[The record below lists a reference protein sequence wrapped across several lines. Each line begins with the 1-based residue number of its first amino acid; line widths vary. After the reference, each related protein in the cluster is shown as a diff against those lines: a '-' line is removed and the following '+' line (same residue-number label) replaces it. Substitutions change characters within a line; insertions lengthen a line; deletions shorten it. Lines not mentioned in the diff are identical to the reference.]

1 MCVRILAFGTY
12 DVRVHPRVGVLI
24 EGLRANGDEVVE
36 VNVPLGLDT
45 ASRLAM
51 LRQPWRLPAGAV
63 RLARCWALLAVR
75 GRRAYRRQ
83 PPDAVLV
90 GYLGH
95 FDVQLARLLFRDST
109 LVLDHLVFAADT
121 AADRGES
128 GSVKMRL
135 LNALDRRALRSADVI
150 VVDSPEHAALVPA
163 ADEAMVVPVG
173 APTAW
178 FEAGSAVGPRADP
191 DVLRVVFFG
200 LFSPL
205 QGTPTIGRA
214 LGLLADTPQVH
225 VLMIGNGQDLAE
237 TRRRAEPNSA
247 VRWIDWVPSAELP
260 AVIAEHDVCLG
271 IFGVGPKALRVV
283 PNKVYQGAA
292 AGCAVIT
299 SDTWPQ
305 RDALGDAAVL
315 VPPGDAE
322 ALAEAIRALAKEPP
336 ALAELRAAARARA
349 RDRFAPAVVVTG
361 LRARLAGPGRSST
374 GGWHR

>member
-322 ALAEAIRALAKEPP
+322 ALAEAIRALAK
-336 ALAELRAAARARA
+336 
-349 RDRFAPAVVVTG
+349 DRFAPAVVVTG

>member
-361 LRARLAGPGRSST
+361 LRARLAGPGRPST

>member
-1 MCVRILAFGTY
+1 M
-12 DVRVHPRVGVLI
+12 GVLI

-45 ASRLAM
+45 ASRVAM

-63 RLARCWALLAVR
+63 RLARCWVLLSVR
-75 GRRAYRRQ
+75 GRTAYRRQ
-83 PPDAVLV
+83 RPDAVLV

-95 FDVQLARLLFRDST
+95 FDVQLARLLFRGST
-109 LVLDHLVFAADT
+109 IVLDHLVFAADT

-128 GSVKMRL
+128 SSVKMRL
-135 LNALDRRALRSADVI
+135 LDAVDRRALRSADLVL
-150 VVDSPEHAALVPA
+150 VDTAEHAALLPA
-163 ADEAMVVPVG
+163 TDDATVVPVG
-173 APTAW
+173 APASWFVAASTA
-178 FEAGSAVGPRADP
+178 GPRAEP

-225 VLMIGNGQDLAE
+225 VLMIGTGQELVE
-237 TRRRAEPNSA
+237 TRRLAAPNPS

-260 AVIAEHDVCLG
+260 ALIAAHDVCLG

-299 SDTWPQ
+299 SDTGPQ

-322 ALAEAIRALAKEPP
+322 ALADALRALAKDAP
-336 ALAELRAAARARA
+336 ALEGLRAAARQRA
-349 RDRFAPAVVVTG
+349 RERFGPAVVVAG
-361 LRARLAGPGRSST
+361 LRTRLAGRGRPVE
-374 GGWHR
+374 GGSHQ

>member
-1 MCVRILAFGTY
+1 MRILAFGTY

-24 EGLRANGDEVVE
+24 EGLRANGDELVE

-45 ASRLAM
+45 ASRVAM

-95 FDVQLARLLFRDST
+95 FDVQLARLLFRGST
-109 LVLDHLVFAADT
+109 IVLDHLVFAADT
-121 AADRGES
+121 AADRGVS

-135 LNALDRRALRSADVI
+135 LDALDRRALRSADLV
-150 VVDSPEHAALVPA
+150 VVDTAEHAALVPP
-163 ADEAMVVPVG
+163 ADDAMVIPVG

-178 FEAGSAVGPRADP
+178 YDAGSAVGPRVDP

-225 VLMIGNGQDLAE
+225 VLMIGAGQDLAE
-237 TRRRAEPNSA
+237 TRRLAEPNSA

-260 AVIAEHDVCLG
+260 AVIAEHDICLG

-305 RDALGDAAVL
+305 REALGDAAVL
-315 VPPGDAE
+315 VPPGDAK
-322 ALAEAIRALAKEPP
+322 ALADALRTLAKDAT
-336 ALAELRAAARARA
+336 ALAELRAAARNRA
-349 RDRFAPAVVVTG
+349 RELFAPAVVVTG
-361 LRARLAGPGRSST
+361 LRARLAGSGRST
-374 GGWHR
+374 PGGSHR

>member
-95 FDVQLARLLFRDST
+95 FDVQLARLLFRGST

>member
-24 EGLRANGDEVVE
+24 EGLRGNGDELVE

-45 ASRLAM
+45 ASRVAM

-75 GRRAYRRQ
+75 GRRAYRRR

-95 FDVQLARLLFRDST
+95 FDVQLARLLFRGST
-109 LVLDHLVFAADT
+109 IVLDHLVFAADT

-135 LNALDRRALRSADVI
+135 LGALDRRALRSADLI
-150 VVDSPEHAALVPA
+150 LVDTAEHAALVPA
-163 ADEAMVVPVG
+163 TDEAMVIPVG

-178 FEAGSAVGPRADP
+178 FDAGSAVGPRVDP

-225 VLMIGNGQDLAE
+225 VLMIGTGQDLAE
-237 TRRRAEPNSA
+237 TRRLAEPNPA

-260 AVIAEHDVCLG
+260 SVIAEHDVCLG

-299 SDTWPQ
+299 SDTLPQ
-305 RDALGDAAVL
+305 REALGDAAVL
-315 VPPGDAE
+315 VPPGDAN
-322 ALAEAIRALAKEPP
+322 ALADALRTLAKDAP
-336 ALAELRAAARARA
+336 ALAELRAAARNRA
-349 RDRFAPAVVVTG
+349 RERFAPAVVVTG
-361 LRARLAGPGRSST
+361 LRTRLAGSGRSIP
-374 GGWHR
+374 GGSHR

>member
-361 LRARLAGPGRSST
+361 LRARLAEPGRSST

>member
-361 LRARLAGPGRSST
+361 LRGRLAGPGRSST